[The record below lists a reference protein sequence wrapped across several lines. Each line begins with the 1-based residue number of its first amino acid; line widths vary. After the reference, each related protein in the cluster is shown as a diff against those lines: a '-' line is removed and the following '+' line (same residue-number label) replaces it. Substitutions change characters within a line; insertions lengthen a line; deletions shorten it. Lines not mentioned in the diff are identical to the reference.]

1 MKSNRKGLGNNPKF
15 PPPFHLSIHN
25 GSERKVVEEVS
36 KILPDIGVTI
46 FPQTLIIEAIYLS
59 DLSAFMVTSKNCDSV
74 GETNLHV
81 CMCVCA
87 CVCLCM
93 RM

>member
-46 FPQTLIIEAIYLS
+46 LPQTLVIEAIHLS
-59 DLSAFMVTSKNCDSV
+59 DLSAFMIASKNCDSV
-74 GETNLHV
+74 RETNLHV
-81 CMCVCA
+81 CEWQCD
-87 CVCLCM
+87 
-93 RM
+93 